1 MQKNWL
7 LVLTV
12 ATVAFGAG
20 FPLHALRAGQNPPTA
35 PVTLRYTGGM
45 NKWWNGAPEPTFW
58 ATNHSDKTL
67 GIQLRA
73 IEIQTNGAWVTYSQ
87 IPLPGRL
94 MFPTNQGNPGPRADL
109 LPPHAAGL
117 CSVLNQQLLLP
128 TNAVW
133 RVSGSVVET
142 MEGGDAMVWTA
153 SHARLLMEAR
163 RQGVTN
169 IPINPF
175 ATNYTRLGHP
185 SAVVSETALPH

>member
-1 MQKNWL
+1 MQKSWL

-12 ATVAFGAG
+12 ATVVFGAA
-20 FPLHALRAGQNPPTA
+20 FPLHQLRAAQNPPTA

-45 NKWWNGAPEPTFW
+45 NKWWNGSPEPTFW

-87 IPLPGRL
+87 IPLAGTL

-117 CSVLNQQLLLP
+117 CSLLNQHLLLP

-133 RVSGSVVET
+133 RVTGTLSEELVGVDAARSVVEHAPV
-142 MEGGDAMVWTA
+142 MLKARLGGD
-153 SHARLLMEAR
+153 
-163 RQGVTN
+163 TN
-169 IPINPF
+169 IPLNPF
-175 ATNYTRLGHP
+175 GANVTHMGHASP
-185 SAVVSETALPH
+185 VVSEPAMPQ